1 MDGEKKY
8 FGMTMM
14 QVGIIGGMAVILLA
28 LVCVGGYLV
37 LRNRG
42 QSTDVQSI
50 PTVAPTV
57 TSIVAVTPTLIQT
70 ALPTPVPYE
79 QLIPAGWNQY
89 KTPLVEIWM
98 PTNFK
103 LADKKTQNTSA
114 GFSTPEL
121 LITEIPSKSSAYNML
136 VSVSW
141 EVMTGDSLDTFV
153 QDQFPTLPYQAHVS
167 DYRTVYVNSV
177 EARRIVLEVRIN
189 NIDINDMV
197 YVFQDGSTVWY
208 VEYVAQIAEFFDNL
222 PVFEQSIKTFRPVK
236 Y

>member
-1 MDGEKKY
+1 MDGERKY

-14 QVGIIGGMAVILLA
+14 QVGIIGGMVVVLLV
-28 LVCVGGYLV
+28 LVCVGGYMV

-42 QSTDVQSI
+42 QSASTQPMFTI
-50 PTVAPTV
+50 APTV
-57 TSIVAVTPTLIQT
+57 TSVVVVQPTMTTTP
-70 ALPTPVPYE
+70 LPTSLPYE
-79 QLIPAGWNQY
+79 QLVPAGWNQY
-89 KTPLVEIWM
+89 KTPLVEIWL
-98 PTNFK
+98 PNNFK

-136 VSVSW
+136 VGVSW
-141 EVMTGDSLDTFV
+141 EVMTGDSLDTFI
-153 QDQFPTLPYQAHVS
+153 QDQFPALPYQAHVS

-177 EARRIVLEVRIN
+177 EARRIVLELRVN
-189 NIDINDMV
+189 NTDINDMV
-197 YVFQDGSTVWY
+197 YVFQDGNTVWY
-208 VEYVAQIAEFFDNL
+208 VEYIAQIAEFFDNL